1 MRRVECALSSRV
13 VREPYPH
20 TVWSYRLEC
29 QHLADSDTEGR
40 SHVACPVCLVDDR
53 APPPVSGHSSAP
65 PKASDTIPSAEYVD
79 DDGPVLVRSLTEMVA
94 EIERTR
100 R

>member
-53 APPPVSGHSSAP
+53 APPPVS
-65 PKASDTIPSAEYVD
+65 
-79 DDGPVLVRSLTEMVA
+79 
-94 EIERTR
+94 EIANRGVGAGSRVSENPTK
-100 R
+100 